1 MTPVD
6 LGDAIMA
13 GMTIAALVTMAMA
26 LYWQR
31 GHARYERQDTDAYI
45 AMEQAL
51 TSQQRRTEQQAARI
65 DELERQRM
73 SDHNMIIDLRNKVAA
88 LEAYVATLVRQL
100 QDNGIAPAALPVA
113 LASSPAPVDKRQLAQ
128 RIAALFDMDEMAT
141 LMFDIGIDDEALAGR
156 TRAARARELVD
167 YAERHGQLDVLAA
180 AVNASRPDIKS

>member
-1 MTPVD
+1 MSPVD
-6 LGDAIMA
+6 LGDAIMIV
-13 GMTIAALVTMAMA
+13 MTVAALATMALA

-73 SDHNMIIDLRNKVAA
+73 SDHSMIIELRNKVAA

-100 QDNGIAPAALPVA
+100 QENGIAPAALPVA
-113 LASSPAPVDKRQLAQ
+113 LATTAAPVVDKRQLAQ
-128 RIAALFDMDEMAT
+128 RIAALFDLDEMST

-156 TRAARARELVD
+156 TRQARARELVD

-180 AVNASRPDIKS
+180 AVAAQRPGNA